1 MVPPPES
8 YFWVFR
14 VFPGS
19 PNYSLFFE
27 CTYWFLVPNCLFRFS
42 FYWLLFPILNSGHLV
57 SEVGVGSRP
66 LWKRIFICWKKIAT
80 GRSGR
85 GPVGT
90 ACAFPGPGT
99 YSPGLW
105 LWDVH
110 PPLCLSWDHPEL
122 LGQWPALPHQWNSIP
137 HSPAFPPW
145 PHVPSLWFHLLSV
158 LEDLL
163 VPRLHLTIWSTLW
176 GKGTVKLSRCMLPS
190 FPQELKQIGGENN
203 YQSIFFV

>member
-1 MVPPPES
+1 MLVCHTNGASSRELFLGVQSLSWQPKLQPIL
-8 YFWVFR
+8 R
-14 VFPGS
+14 VH
-19 PNYSLFFE
+19 L
-27 CTYWFLVPNCLFRFS
+27 WFLVPNCLFRFS

-57 SEVGVGSRP
+57 SEVAVGSRP
-66 LWKRIFICWKKIAT
+66 SWKRIFICWKKIAT

-85 GPVGT
+85 GRVGT

-110 PPLCLSWDHPEL
+110 LRLCLSWDHPEL

-145 PHVPSLWFHLLSV
+145 PHVPSLWFHLLC
-158 LEDLL
+158 LCWK
-163 VPRLHLTIWSTLW
+163 TFWSLGSTSQS
-176 GKGTVKLSRCMLPS
+176 GPPCGEREQSNCPDVCCLPS
-190 FPQELKQIGGENN
+190 PKN
-203 YQSIFFV
+203 